1 MVLRLVTA
9 LSLQLITDP
18 VITDYFPATPHR
30 LPCWQV
36 PVNTMS
42 KRNIAL
48 VTGGNRG
55 IGQEIVRQLA
65 TKGWRVFLSA
75 RDPKT
80 GARSASAIKGDIGFL
95 SLDVADDESIT
106 QAAKTFGQESDH
118 LDVLINNAAI
128 YPDEKFNI
136 LNAPRAL
143 LTETFQTNTF
153 GAIRVSQA
161 FLPFLKRA
169 AHARIVNLS
178 SGYGEIHGLSANVP
192 SYCLSKLTLNG
203 ATIMLDQALSKHGI
217 AVNSMC
223 PGWVRTDMGGPNAS
237 LSVEEGADTAVWLA
251 TEAPHSLSGKF
262 FRNRREISW

>member
-1 MVLRLVTA
+1 MT
-9 LSLQLITDP
+9 I
-18 VITDYFPATPHR
+18 
-30 LPCWQV
+30 
-36 PVNTMS
+36 VN
-42 KRNIAL
+42 KQNIAL

-65 TKGWRVFLSA
+65 AKGWRVFLTA
-75 RDPKT
+75 RDPKA
-80 GARSASAIKGDIGFL
+80 GALAVASIKGDIGFL
-95 SLDVADDESIT
+95 SLNVADDESIT
-106 QAAKTFGQESDH
+106 QAAKSFGKELDR

-136 LNAPRAL
+136 LTAPREL

-153 GAIRVSQA
+153 GPIRVIQA

-169 AHARIVNLS
+169 DHARIINLS
-178 SGYGEIHGLSANVP
+178 SGYGQLDSLSANVP

-203 ATIMLDQALSKHGI
+203 ATIMLDQALGKHGI

-237 LSVEEGADTAVWLA
+237 LSIEEGADTAVWLA

-262 FRNRREISW
+262 FRKRREISW